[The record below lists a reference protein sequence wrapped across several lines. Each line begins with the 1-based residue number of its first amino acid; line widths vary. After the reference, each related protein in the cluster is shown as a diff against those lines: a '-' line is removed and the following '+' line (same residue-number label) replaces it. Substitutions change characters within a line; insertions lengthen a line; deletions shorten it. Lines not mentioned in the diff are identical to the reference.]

1 MKKVFIFTT
10 FLFLLIA
17 CKDDCTDMSCE
28 GPDCPLL
35 DGSTCKG
42 PLINVNNECVC
53 PEGSLYL
60 NDSTCMAPNQFPET
74 NHWFYFEIACEC
86 LSGDI
91 MLSISKENPVVGFY
105 TLDPQFHPQGQG
117 RIGYSLLT
125 LPGSTV
131 DDFSFALQPAYCE
144 GKLLYLHGN
153 LQNDTINYE
162 LFFLNSF
169 DMDTCGPFQSYAY
182 P

>member
-1 MKKVFIFTT
+1 MKKVI
-10 FLFLLIA
+10 LLA
-17 CKDDCTDMSCE
+17 SVLLLLASCKDDNTDIFCE

-42 PLINVNNECVC
+42 PLINVNNNCVC
-53 PEGSLYL
+53 PEGTTYL
-60 NDSTCMAPNQFPET
+60 NDSTCMFQNQFPET
-74 NHWFYFEIACEC
+74 NEVFFFEITCEC
-86 LSGDI
+86 LAGDL
-91 MLSISKENPVVGFY
+91 MLSITKENPVGGFY
-105 TLDPQFHPQGQG
+105 SLDPQFHPQGQG
-117 RIGYSLLT
+117 RVGYSLLT

-131 DDFSFALQPAYCE
+131 SDFSFALQPAYCE

-162 LFFLNSF
+162 LFFLNGF
-169 DMDTCGPFQSYAY
+169 DMDTCGPFQSVAF